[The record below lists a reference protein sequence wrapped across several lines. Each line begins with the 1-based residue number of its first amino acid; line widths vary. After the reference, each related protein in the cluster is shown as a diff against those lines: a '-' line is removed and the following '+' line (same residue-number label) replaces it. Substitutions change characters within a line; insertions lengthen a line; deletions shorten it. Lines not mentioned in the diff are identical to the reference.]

1 MEKQTGLHGTHVTK
15 IDKDTKVEAE
25 PQDPEDTKP
34 AYGIQVTLSPKTF
47 DQRKSRPGDEASDLW
62 GPLKQDDILKVE
74 GTISRQKR
82 YCFFESHEH
91 VEKQKK
97 DKFYAKRENEEFLTW
112 PADDNN
118 HETFY
123 RIIVKDTMRKFL
135 VAFCRRWPVQQHA
148 SAEKNIA
155 DQYEKLLELIDQ
167 MIEEDKIPKD
177 VNIRKFDA
185 LLCRD
190 NLKILGVII
199 PVVLE
204 EITMNQRMQI
214 INCFNETCA
223 FVKDHDEAPVFCLEA
238 AGRDEFVVTTYGF
251 APQQHALFPGVPLQ
265 LQSATDLQYTL
276 VLHPTKPTRRL
287 VMLDPSLPGDAEE

>member
-1 MEKQTGLHGTHVTK
+1 MEKQTGLHGTHVTQ

-25 PQDPEDTKP
+25 PQDPEHAKP

-47 DQRKSRPGDEASDLW
+47 DQRKSRPGDEASYLW
-62 GPLKQDDILKVE
+62 GPLKQDDILKVG

-112 PADDNN
+112 PEDDDN

-167 MIEEDKIPKD
+167 MIGEDKIPKD

-287 VMLDPSLPGDAEE
+287 VMLDESLPGDAEE